1 LCRDAQRFTAMRLSP
16 EETNRLRMAT
26 TAGPLG
32 AYNQR
37 LPQQV
42 TSPTTGL
49 PVLSGL
55 SNPNDLPLLPTSA
68 TGGLL
73 SGLNRSMSLPRPGL
87 SGLGSAA
94 VSSMGSAGLG
104 IMLPPGGVNLGSS
117 GSLPPG
123 SVSSQFMARK
133 TRELLQRM
141 TSCSEEQ
148 RMQLIQQLQHLA
160 LQGEPQAAAAL
171 ASLNS
176 DMAVVSSPPQSFSHQ
191 QQQQQ
196 QQHQAQQRQRNQQ
209 VKFSL

>member
-1 LCRDAQRFTAMRLSP
+1 MLCRDAQRFTAMRLSP

-26 TAGPLG
+26 AGPLG

-37 LPQQV
+37 LQQQV

-73 SGLNRSMSLPRPGL
+73 SGLSRSMSLPRTGL

-104 IMLPPGGVNLGSS
+104 IMLPPGGVNLASS
-117 GSLPPG
+117 GSLPSG
-123 SVSSQFMARK
+123 SVSGQFMARK
-133 TRELLQRM
+133 TRELLQRV
-141 TSCSEEQ
+141 SSF
-148 RMQLIQQLQHLA
+148 
-160 LQGEPQAAAAL
+160 
-171 ASLNS
+171 SLN
-176 DMAVVSSPPQSFSHQ
+176 
-191 QQQQQ
+191 
-196 QQHQAQQRQRNQQ
+196 
-209 VKFSL
+209 LCLY